1 MKNRFYFLFGI
12 LIFLTACKQE
22 SKNSS
27 EKKPALE
34 NERLV
39 ASTVNILKIE
49 NEKLAPKIGA
59 KKEEKKYPFPLRQT
73 KNFDNPARHVL
84 VHDSLSSGIVFC
96 PEVPER
102 VVVQKGS
109 SFGTQQQDE
118 PFMIVD
124 EPAEFPGGKIKFFEY
139 LLKNMKLTSEME
151 VGGKCY
157 LRFVVGLDGAI
168 SNVVILK
175 GVVDCPD
182 CDKEAKRLIEN
193 MPNWIPAKID
203 GKQVK
208 SYFQLPIKF
217 E

>member
-1 MKNRFYFLFGI
+1 
-12 LIFLTACKQE
+12 
-22 SKNSS
+22 
-27 EKKPALE
+27 
-34 NERLV
+34 
-39 ASTVNILKIE
+39 
-49 NEKLAPKIGA
+49 
-59 KKEEKKYPFPLRQT
+59 
-73 KNFDNPARHVL
+73 
-84 VHDSLSSGIVFC
+84 
-96 PEVPER
+96 
-102 VVVQKGS
+102 
-109 SFGTQQQDE
+109 
-118 PFMIVD
+118 
-124 EPAEFPGGKIKFFEY
+124 
-139 LLKNMKLTSEME
+139 ME